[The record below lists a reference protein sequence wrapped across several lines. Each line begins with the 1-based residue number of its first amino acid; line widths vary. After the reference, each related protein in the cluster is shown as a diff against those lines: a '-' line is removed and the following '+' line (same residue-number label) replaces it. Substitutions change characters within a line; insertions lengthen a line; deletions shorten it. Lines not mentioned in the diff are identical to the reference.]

1 MPHNIGNRANEIK
14 STLGN
19 VKEFSCRALYFAKKM
34 ILPVTI
40 NVTIILDRFLPTLM
54 VSDEENGDQQ
64 VHISIYTL
72 VFYMFV
78 KY

>member
-40 NVTIILDRFLPTLM
+40 NVTIILDRFLPTLI
-54 VSDEENGDQQ
+54 VSYEEIADQQ
-64 VHISIYTL
+64 IHICAYT
-72 VFYMFV
+72 
-78 KY
+78 

>member
-40 NVTIILDRFLPTLM
+40 NVTII
-54 VSDEENGDQQ
+54 
-64 VHISIYTL
+64 
-72 VFYMFV
+72 
-78 KY
+78 